1 MSPAGLRY
9 EWRADR
15 RVAASLAR
23 RQAALRGIGRL
34 RAPDGGPLD
43 CQLSGAAP
51 TRHPEAICAL
61 TPSASGPASR
71 PIEALASAL
80 GVSCAPPCTWLRI
93 DMGVLR
99 PALPCR
105 RATSYL
111 AHRSGILAWLK
122 PATDLGRAALLSE
135 MRLELLRCPQAADRR
150 SATGRRPLFGD
161 RFCETFGSVAAIKKV
176 DEGDASD
183 RAAPVS
189 QALSVARRLR

>member
-71 PIEALASAL
+71 PIEALASAP
-80 GVSCAPPCTWLRI
+80 GVSCARPCIWLRI
-93 DMGVLR
+93 DVRTFSG
-99 PALPCR
+99 LPCP
-105 RATSYL
+105 AGKPHHTSFIAL
-111 AHRSGILAWLK
+111 GSWL
-122 PATDLGRAALLSE
+122 G
-135 MRLELLRCPQAADRR
+135 
-150 SATGRRPLFGD
+150 
-161 RFCETFGSVAAIKKV
+161 
-176 DEGDASD
+176 
-183 RAAPVS
+183 
-189 QALSVARRLR
+189 

>member
-15 RVAASLAR
+15 GVAASLAR
-23 RQAALRGIGRL
+23 RQATLRGIGRL
-34 RAPDGGPLD
+34 RALDGGPLD

-61 TPSASGPASR
+61 TPSASEPASR

-111 AHRSGILAWLK
+111 PHRSGILAWLK
-122 PATDLGRAALLSE
+122 SATDLSRAALSSE
-135 MRLELLRCPQAADRR
+135 IPTAADRR
-150 SATGRRPLFGD
+150 LASASRRP
-161 RFCETFGSVAAIKKV
+161 RSR
-176 DEGDASD
+176 S
-183 RAAPVS
+183 
-189 QALSVARRLR
+189 LRQPG